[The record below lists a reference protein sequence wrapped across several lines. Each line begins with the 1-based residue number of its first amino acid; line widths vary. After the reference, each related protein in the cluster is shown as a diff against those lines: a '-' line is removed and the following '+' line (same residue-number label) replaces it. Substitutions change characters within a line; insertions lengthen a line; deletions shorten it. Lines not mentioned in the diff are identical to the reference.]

1 MCLKSETQYEESQS
15 LTSSLASGGSGSSY
29 DLVRGNL
36 KMSICKSDV
45 NLLDGHPEMIKLIIF
60 ENVGSPASRPAKEQ

>member
-29 DLVRGNL
+29 DLGGNH

-45 NLLDGHPEMIKLIIF
+45 NLLGGHPEMIKLIIF
-60 ENVGSPASRPAKEQ
+60 ENVGLPASRPAKEQ